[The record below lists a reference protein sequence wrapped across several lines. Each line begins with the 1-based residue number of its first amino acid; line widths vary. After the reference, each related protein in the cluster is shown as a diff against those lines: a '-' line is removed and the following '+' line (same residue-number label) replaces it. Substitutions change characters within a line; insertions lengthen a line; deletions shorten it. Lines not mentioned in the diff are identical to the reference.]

1 VRVLVVGRGKV
12 GRSLHRALVGA
23 SIDAKLRRGRSARIS
38 ASGCSVVLL
47 AVPDPHLES
56 VARSLVGLEAGAVVA
71 HLAGAVDPH
80 ALAFLE
86 ARGAR
91 VARAHPMLSF
101 PRVVA
106 PDALVGGALVLTG
119 PRGAVQPIARLA
131 RALRMRPV
139 VVRQLDATLYHL
151 GAALLANGAVAIAAE
166 VERIWLAAGVP
177 RAALRR
183 LLGPLLGSVASNL
196 GERGASGALS
206 GPVARGDVETVRRHL
221 AALPSPSTRELY
233 LALAALQLDLVRPP
247 GDPERAPME
256 KLLRAAR
263 RRG

>member
-1 VRVLVVGRGKV
+1 
-12 GRSLHRALVGA
+12 
-23 SIDAKLRRGRSARIS
+23 
-38 ASGCSVVLL
+38 
-47 AVPDPHLES
+47 
-56 VARSLVGLEAGAVVA
+56 
-71 HLAGAVDPH
+71 
-80 ALAFLE
+80 
-86 ARGAR
+86 
-91 VARAHPMLSF
+91 
-101 PRVVA
+101 
-106 PDALVGGALVLTG
+106 
-119 PRGAVQPIARLA
+119 
-131 RALRMRPV
+131 MRPV